1 MWERIHDLCLSGP
14 GWSHSLQYFHH
25 IIQVIL
31 WLHFFLFRILH
42 TDFSSGRRVNS
53 IIVLSPAVSK
63 FSSFTAFSPVL
74 AEENEEVRERVS
86 KDWKIIKVRLLGKW
100 IKNRVERVFREV
112 PCMREQCCLQKPK
125 VIKLCWRW
133 DIALWVNKRE
143 FRVPRNTTGY
153 SRWSWLSPRTRW

>member
-1 MWERIHDLCLSGP
+1 MRENTWPLSF
-14 GWSHSLQYFHH
+14 WARVISLITIFPPV
-25 IIQVIL
+25 QVIL

-53 IIVLSPAVSK
+53 LIVLSPAVSK